1 MMTDAEERHVA
12 TGPVG
17 PLTRDL
23 QPYRDRAGSGI
34 VSGMEIDRS
43 GMEVLSREASLRLL
57 ETVPVGRVVVSE
69 HALPVAFPVNF
80 AILDGDVVFR
90 TSTGSK
96 LGAAVHKA
104 VLAFEADRID
114 SELCSGWSVLVQGW
128 ASLITRPDELARAE
142 ALGLHSWAPGTRGH
156 FVRIHTEMVSGRR
169 LLGAQAGS
177 FAGAGC
183 G

>member
-1 MMTDAEERHVA
+1 
-12 TGPVG
+12 
-17 PLTRDL
+17 
-23 QPYRDRAGSGI
+23 
-34 VSGMEIDRS
+34 MEIDRS

-57 ETVPVGRVVVSE
+57 ERVPVGRVVVSE

-80 AILDGDVVFR
+80 ALLDGDIVFR

-104 VLAFEADRID
+104 VLAFEADEID
-114 SELCSGWSVLVQGW
+114 PDLCSGWSVLVQGW

-142 ALGLHSWAPGTRGH
+142 ALGLHSWTPTTRGH
-156 FVRIHTEMVSGRR
+156 FVRIHAEMVSGRR
-169 LLGAQAGS
+169 LLGAQAAS
-177 FAGAGC
+177 FAGVGC

>member
-1 MMTDAEERHVA
+1 
-12 TGPVG
+12 
-17 PLTRDL
+17 
-23 QPYRDRAGSGI
+23 
-34 VSGMEIDRS
+34 MEIDHS

-57 ETVPVGRVVVSE
+57 EGVPVGRVVMSE

-80 AILDGDVVFR
+80 TLLDGDIVFR

-104 VLAFEADRID
+104 VLAFEADSID
-114 SELCSGWSVLVQGW
+114 AGLCRGWSVLVQGW

-142 ALGLHSWAPGTRGH
+142 ALGLQSWAPGTRGH
-156 FVRIHTEMVSGRR
+156 YVRIHSEMVSGRR
-169 LLGAQAGS
+169 LLDARATT
-177 FAGAGC
+177 FAGVGC

>member
-1 MMTDAEERHVA
+1 
-12 TGPVG
+12 
-17 PLTRDL
+17 
-23 QPYRDRAGSGI
+23 
-34 VSGMEIDRS
+34 MEIDHS
-43 GMEVLSREASLRLL
+43 GMEVLARDAALRLL

-80 AILDGDVVFR
+80 ALLDGDIVFR

-114 SELCSGWSVLVQGW
+114 PDLCRGWSVLIQGW

-142 ALGLHSWAPGTRGH
+142 ALGLHSWAPTTRGY
-156 FVRIHTEMVSGRR
+156 FVRIHSEMVSGRR
-169 LLGAQAGS
+169 LLGTGTSAL
-177 FAGAGC
+177 AGAA
-183 G
+183 